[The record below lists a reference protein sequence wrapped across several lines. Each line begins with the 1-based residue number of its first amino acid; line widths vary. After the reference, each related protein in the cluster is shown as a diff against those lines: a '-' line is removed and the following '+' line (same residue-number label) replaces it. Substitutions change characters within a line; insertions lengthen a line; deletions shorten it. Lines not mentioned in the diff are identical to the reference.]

1 MNRIVLHIDRLVL
14 RGIDPADTPALAA
27 ALYDAL
33 AQQLAAPGA
42 AAVLPSLPAAARL
55 RAGRVTLAAD
65 GDAGAHG
72 QALGQAVARLLMPG
86 VGT

>member
-14 RGIDPADTPALAA
+14 RADTPALAA
-27 ALYDAL
+27 ALHDAL
-33 AQQLAAPGA
+33 AQRLAAPGA
-42 AAVLPSLPAAARL
+42 AAALPSLPAAARL
-55 RAGRVTLAAD
+55 RADRVTLAAD

-72 QALGQAVARLLMPG
+72 QALGQAVARLLTPG